1 MTDGL
6 KDAHREA
13 IVAVIAANDRVERAV
28 LFGSRATG
36 TNTVASDIDIALFG
50 NRLTLTDQARL
61 AAALEEIPMAQSVDL
76 VLYDSIR
83 NQTLQDHIR
92 RQGVEWPLR
101 TRREVAATFREV
113 SEFTI
118 GGGWGRDTEFDDSVP
133 VRVIRGTDFDR
144 IRNGEFSGVPARYE
158 QSSKV
163 QRRML
168 KPGDILLEI
177 SGGSRTSN
185 QSTGRS
191 CFVTDRALAQLG
203 KKVIPASFCR
213 LVRVDQ
219 AVIDPRLA
227 YYALQEMYVSGR
239 AALYEQQSTGIS
251 NFQFEYFLDSEVF
264 RLPPLSE
271 QRAIAHILGTLDDKI
286 ELNRRMNATLEAMA
300 RALFKSWFV
309 DFDPVRA
316 KMEGRDTGLPKEIAD
331 LFPDRL
337 VDSELGEIPE
347 RWDVATLGDHVVN
360 FDSKRIPVSGAV
372 RAERSGPYPYHG
384 AAGVLDHVDD
394 YIFDGVFLLIG
405 EDGSVMR
412 ENGLAVTQYVYGK
425 FWVNNHAH
433 VLQGAGPVSTEQAYL
448 HFSFEPVAPLV
459 TGAVQPKL
467 SQSRMKC
474 VPFLF
479 AGDDICRAFAE
490 IVQPWFAQLRSR
502 TEETRILA
510 EMRDELLPILV
521 SGRLQVSIEDAPRL
535 DARHPRRATSEGAA

>member
-1 MTDGL
+1 MALETAIDITTEERETILALLQQYLPGTVAWVYGSRVTGTSTPKSDL
-6 KDAHREA
+6 DLIVLATPEQRRQVGDLREA
-13 IVAVIAANDRVERAV
+13 FEESNLPFRVDLFVWDDVPESFRGRIETEHVVIASATEQCHRNGWHETTLERLGRIV
-28 LFGSRATG
+28 TGKTPPSGRPEYFGG
-36 TNTVASDIDIALFG
+36 
-50 NRLTLTDQARL
+50 Q
-61 AAALEEIPMAQSVDL
+61 IPF
-76 VLYDSIR
+76 I
-83 NQTLQDHIR
+83 T
-92 RQGVEWPLR
+92 P
-101 TRREVAATFREV
+101 
-113 SEFTI
+113 
-118 GGGWGRDTEFDDSVP
+118 
-133 VRVIRGTDFDR
+133 TDFDGR
-144 IRNGEFSGVPARYE
+144 REIATTNRHLTSAGADVVKRSRVPAGAVLVSCIGSDMGKAAVAYCESVTNQQINSVLCNSNNSALFLYYNLRA
-158 QSSKV
+158 
-163 QRRML
+163 RRAEIRAAASGSAQPIL
-168 KPGDILLEI
+168 NKSAFGKLSILL
-177 SGGSRTSN
+177 
-185 QSTGRS
+185 
-191 CFVTDRALAQLG
+191 
-203 KKVIPASFCR
+203 
-213 LVRVDQ
+213 
-219 AVIDPRLA
+219 
-227 YYALQEMYVSGR
+227 
-239 AALYEQQSTGIS
+239 
-251 NFQFEYFLDSEVF
+251 
-264 RLPPLSE
+264 PPISE
-271 QRAIAHILGTLDDKI
+271 QRAIARILGTLDDKI

-316 KMEGRDTGLPKEIAD
+316 KMEGRDTGLPKEVAD

-337 VDSELGEIPE
+337 VDSELGEIPD

-384 AAGVLDHVDD
+384 AAGVLDHVAD

-490 IVQPWFAQLRSR
+490 MVQPWFAQLRWR